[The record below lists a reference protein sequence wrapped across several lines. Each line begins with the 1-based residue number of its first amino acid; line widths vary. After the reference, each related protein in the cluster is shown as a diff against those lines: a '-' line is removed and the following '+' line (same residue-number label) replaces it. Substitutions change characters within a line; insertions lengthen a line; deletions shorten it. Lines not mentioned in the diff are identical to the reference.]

1 MFQVSEKNN
10 EYYLRL
16 VMRILSKVNEGMKEN
31 LTDKNIAQNLKRIID
46 SEAGRNATKQSNTE

>member
-1 MFQVSEKNN
+1 LLVSEKNN

-31 LTDKNIAQNLKRIID
+31 LSDKNIAQNLKRIID
-46 SEAGRNATKQSNTE
+46 SEAERNAPKQSHTK

>member
-1 MFQVSEKNN
+1 MSEKNN

-46 SEAGRNATKQSNTE
+46 SEAGRNATNQSNTE